1 MEEEETELR
10 ASVSDSNSV
19 SLSSL
24 VRASTSVILSQ
35 HSHEDFQCYEHEL
48 LQVGWILVR
57 AFNTLSGASTITIL
71 QLVGKTSSRRNVFS
85 LKVAETEDAQK
96 PILNFVLKSNK
107 RRLLETR
114 PVMQRL
120 KMQIMVIKII
130 NRVFKLDANS
140 V

>member
-1 MEEEETELR
+1 MKAFSTQWRALR
-10 ASVSDSNSV
+10 
-19 SLSSL
+19 
-24 VRASTSVILSQ
+24 
-35 HSHEDFQCYEHEL
+35 
-48 LQVGWILVR
+48 
-57 AFNTLSGASTITIL
+57 ITIL
-71 QLVGKTSSRRNVFS
+71 HLVGKTSSRRNVFR
-85 LKVAETEDAQK
+85 LKVAEPEDAQK